1 LKLIVTSGVCID
13 VSEPNTAETGDLLP
27 TASGNPA
34 YLDSDLSVL
43 TVPGGA

>member
-1 LKLIVTSGVCID
+1 MVTSGVCID
-13 VSEPNTAETGDLLP
+13 VSEPNTAETGSLLP
-27 TASGNPA
+27 TASGKPA